1 MTIENED
8 YANSLEIA
16 GDMYQQSPIVK
27 SHPHLPKDT
36 KTSYLDK
43 WEKNIYHYKSS
54 AYQTLD
60 YITKILKISAIE
72 VENTNNLKRDI
83 YKCKDSTEFNE
94 YFKKLNKN
102 YMWKCIKYMPKEE
115 KKVIIEQ
122 IKEQLDEARLSG
134 IVADIYEN
142 NTNYKNS
149 FKEFSKEN
157 EQEKYKDDIGLINS
171 MMSISE
177 LSKAFKGRFAHN
189 LVTSINVTKDVR
201 PEEEAEEDPEESE
214 NQRGFMGFNK
224 KK

>member
-16 GDMYQQSPIVK
+16 GDMYQQSAIVK

-36 KTSYLDK
+36 KTAYLDK
-43 WEKNIYHYKSS
+43 WEKNVYHYKSS

-60 YITKILKISAIE
+60 YITKILKISDIE
-72 VENTNNLKRDI
+72 LKNNIALKKEI
-83 YKCKDSTEFNE
+83 YNCKESGDFNN

-102 YMWKCIKYMPKEE
+102 YVWKPIKELPNQDRKE
-115 KKVIIEQ
+115 IIEK
-122 IKEQLDEARLSG
+122 IKNQLDEARLSG
-134 IVADIYEN
+134 LVEDIYELHN
-142 NTNYKNS
+142 NYKSS
-149 FKEFSKEN
+149 FKEFSKSNVE
-157 EQEKYKDDIGLINS
+157 EKYKDDIGLVNS

-201 PEEEAEEDPEESE
+201 PEDEAEEDPEESE